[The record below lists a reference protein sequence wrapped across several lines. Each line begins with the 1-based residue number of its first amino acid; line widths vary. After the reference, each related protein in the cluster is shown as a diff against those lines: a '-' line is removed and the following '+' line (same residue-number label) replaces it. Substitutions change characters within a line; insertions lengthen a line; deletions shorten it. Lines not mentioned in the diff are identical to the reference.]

1 MPDLREGDLVFSFP
15 HAEVGRPD
23 RWAFYRN
30 RFSVIP
36 RTKAVDFVYA
46 LDDECWLVEV
56 KDYRAH
62 PRTKSLDLCDE
73 IALKVR
79 DTLAILAGARRN
91 ATNDHERTLA
101 RSAFR
106 SPRWR
111 VAVHLEVARTTRA
124 SNDPR
129 ANVKTKL
136 KRLVR
141 AIDPHPVVSDM
152 SSGRVPWS
160 VANA

>member
-1 MPDLREGDLVFSFP
+1 MPDLREGDLVFLLSARGSGP
-15 HAEVGRPD
+15 AD

-46 LDDECWLVEV
+46 LADERWLVEV

-79 DTLAILAGARRN
+79 DTLAMLAGARRN
-91 ATNDHERTLA
+91 ANNDHERTLA

-106 SPRWR
+106 STRWR
-111 VAVHLEVARTTRA
+111 VAVHLEVARPTRA

-152 SSGRVPWS
+152 SSGRVPWN